1 MQYNT
6 CITIAGAI
14 YGTSKEKVH
23 QKLGLESLE
32 SRRWFR
38 KVWLFYKVLKNVSL
52 DYLFKIIP

>member
-32 SRRWFR
+32 SRR
-38 KVWLFYKVLKNVSL
+38 
-52 DYLFKIIP
+52 